1 MHKSIGFIDYFLDE
15 WHANNYPT
23 WLKEA
28 SNGEITVDYAYGAID
43 SPLGGR
49 TTDQWCSDMGVQKCD
64 TIEELIEKSDY
75 IIVLSPDNPE
85 QHWDLCQLPLRS
97 GKRVYVDKTFAPTA
111 QIARDLVALAKE
123 NKTPM
128 FSTSALRFAK
138 ERMELPEKEAEMI
151 VLTGPGQPENY
162 LIHQIEPMVAVLK
175 DRAVEMMYNKTA
187 GSANYVVNFE
197 SGKIGYAHLMGD
209 GNFAATIKYA
219 DGAVASYANAT
230 EMFERL
236 MQVMLHFFQTGEVG
250 VDENETVWIAEILE
264 AAKFAEENPGCWV
277 EV

>member
-1 MHKSIGFIDYFLDE
+1 MHQSIGFIDYFLDE
-15 WHANNYPT
+15 WHANNYPA
-23 WLKEA
+23 WFKEE
-28 SNGEITVDYAYGAID
+28 SGGRITVDYAYGAID

-49 TTDQWCSDMGVQKCD
+49 TTERWCSDMGIQRCQ

-111 QIARDLVALAKE
+111 QIARDLIALAKE

-138 ERMELPEKEAEMI
+138 ERMELPEKEAEMV

-162 LIHQIEPMVAVLK
+162 LIHQIEPMVAILK
-175 DRAVEMMYNKTA
+175 ERALGVMCTKA
-187 GSANYVVNFE
+187 GSTASYTVCFE
-197 SGKIGYAHLMGD
+197 NGKKGYAHLLGG
-209 GNFAATIKYA
+209 GNFTATVKYT
-219 DGAVASYANAT
+219 DGTIATYDNAT
-230 EMFERL
+230 ETFQRL
-236 MQVMLHFFQTGEVG
+236 IQVMLHFFETGEVG
-250 VDENETVWIAEILE
+250 VDERETLWIAEILE
-264 AAKFAEENPGCWV
+264 AAKATEQRQNSWAKI
-277 EV
+277 

>member
-28 SNGEITVDYAYGAID
+28 SNGAITVDYAYGAID

-49 TTDQWCSDMGVQKCD
+49 TTDQWCSDMGIQKCAS
-64 TIEELIEKSDY
+64 IEELIEKSDY

-85 QHWDLCQLPLRS
+85 QHWDLCQLPLRC

-138 ERMELPEKEAEMI
+138 ERMELPEKEAELI
-151 VLTGPGQPENY
+151 VLTGPGQPGHY
-162 LIHQIEPMVAVLK
+162 LIHPLEPMVAVLK
-175 DRAVEMMYNKTA
+175 ERAVEMMYNKTE
-187 GSANYVVNFE
+187 GSANYTVCFE
-197 SGKIGYAHLMGD
+197 SGKLGYAHLLGD
-209 GNFAATIKYA
+209 GNFAATVKYA
-219 DGAVASYANAT
+219 DGTVASYGNAT

-236 MQVMLHFFQTGEVG
+236 MQVMLHFFETGEVG

-264 AAKFAEENPGCWV
+264 AAQFAEENPGCWV